1 MTSKIKSQIKFQ
13 KEYQHKDIN
22 HKKTI
27 YIKNNHQIDKIKLKI
42 FKKHN
47 NFILQKVQHQ
57 KIKIHLL
64 GQNLYLY
71 SLKLKN

>member
-1 MTSKIKSQIKFQ
+1 MTSKIESQIKFQ
-13 KEYQHKDIN
+13 KEYQQKDIN

-47 NFILQKVQHQ
+47 NFIPQKVQHQ
-57 KIKIHLL
+57 KIKIHLP
-64 GQNLYLY
+64 GQNLYL
-71 SLKLKN
+71 